1 MKEKSDKMNWY
12 KITLAN
18 SIALFIQLPTFLIYN
33 IIEGNLIWVLLIM
46 FSMWLNIYNTIDAL
60 EGYFKHRKHKKRDGG

>member
-12 KITLAN
+12 KITLAI
-18 SIALFIQLPTFLIYN
+18 SIALFIQLPIFLIYN

-60 EGYFKHRKHKKRDGG
+60 EGYFKHRKSPRI